1 MPSHFDAAS
10 LFVHCVAV
18 ALLALGVVLTRRAQ
32 PANQASLD
40 RMIAFGPTLFAVPF
54 GVFGLQHFTDF
65 SVVVQ
70 AVPRYMPARNAWAYF
85 VGAALV
91 AAALSIITS
100 VKANWAAP
108 LLGLTLF
115 LFVLMIYVP
124 GLMRAP
130 HNRFVQA
137 VTLRDLALSGGAL
150 SLAGT
155 LLSKQWLK
163 ATGRWFFGFPMVFFG
178 IEHFLHPDFVPGVPL
193 QKMMPAWMPAHSAWA
208 YLTGAALVIFGLG
221 VLLTNRGRLAAACLG
236 IVYVVLVILVYMPM
250 EIVHPSNEISG
261 ELDYV
266 ADTLAMSGAA
276 LLVAGA
282 FGSGRLRTMPE
293 GQARTVISAG

>member
-10 LFVHCVAV
+10 LFVHCAAV
-18 ALLALGVVLTRRAQ
+18 ALLAIGVVIAQ
-32 PANQASLD
+32 KARPANQPFLD
-40 RMIAFGPTLFAVPF
+40 RLIALGPTLFAVPF

-70 AVPRYMPARNAWAYF
+70 AVPRYMPARAAWAYF
-85 VGAALV
+85 VGIALI
-91 AAALSIITS
+91 AAALSIVTA
-100 VKANWAAP
+100 VKSNWAAP
-108 LLGLTLF
+108 LLGLMLF
-115 LFVLMIYVP
+115 LFVQMIYVP
-124 GLMRAP
+124 GLMKAP

-155 LLSKQWLK
+155 LLAKQWLT
-163 ATGRWFFGFPMVFFG
+163 AIGRWFFGIPMIFFG
-178 IEHFLHPDFVPGVPL
+178 IEHFPHPDFAPGVPL
-193 QKMMPAWMPAHSAWA
+193 EKMMPAWIPAHSAWA
-208 YLTGAALVIFGLG
+208 YLTGAALIIFGLG
-221 VLLTNRGRLAAACLG
+221 VLLTNRGRLAGAVLG
-236 IVYVVLVILVYMPM
+236 VVYLVLVILVYMPM

-266 ADTLAMSGAA
+266 ADTLAMGGAA

-282 FGSGRLRTMPE
+282 ADFKERALLK
-293 GQARTVISAG
+293 I

>member
-10 LFVHCVAV
+10 FFVHLAAV
-18 ALLALGVVLTRRAQ
+18 ALLAIGVVLTHRAQ
-32 PANQASLD
+32 TANAPFLD
-40 RMIAFGPTLFAVPF
+40 RLIAFGPTFFAVPF
-54 GVFGLQHFTDF
+54 GIFGLQHFTDF

-70 AVPRYMPARNAWAYF
+70 AVPRYMPGRAAWAYF

-91 AAALSIITS
+91 AASISMVAS
-100 VKANWAAP
+100 VKAKWAAP

-137 VTLRDLALSGGAL
+137 LTLRDLALSGGAL

-155 LLSKQWLK
+155 LLSERWLK
-163 ATGRWFFGFPMVFFG
+163 VIGRWFFGIPMLFFG
-178 IEHFLHPDFVPGVPL
+178 VEHFLHPDYAPGVPL
-193 QKMMPAWMPAHSAWA
+193 EKMMPAWLPAHAAWA
-208 YLTGAALVIFGLG
+208 YLTGAALIVFGIG
-221 VLLTNRGRLAAACLG
+221 VLFTNRGRLAAAGLG
-236 IVYVVLVILVYMPM
+236 IVYMVLTIFVYMPM
-250 EIVHPSNEISG
+250 EIIHPSNEISG

-266 ADTLAMSGAA
+266 ADTLAMGGAA

-282 FGSGRLRTMPE
+282 AGSASRELLKT
-293 GQARTVISAG
+293 